1 MCAVLRYAGARN
13 TLRAL
18 ESRHAPRDRPGEHRQ
33 ASQPLMCTPLLHGT
47 RRKHCRVL
55 ESRHAPRDRPCEHR
69 QAGPQRL
76 HRRAVPVEGGRVQV
90 QPGPPLHPVHVPE
103 ARHPIREEEAA
114 RARGVA
120 LCGGAQAGLCEG
132 RLADEPEGRVGHRC
146 EDVEPVRD
154 SPMVVSQRI
163 GS

>member
-1 MCAVLRYAGARN
+1 MYTVLRYAGARN
-13 TLRAL
+13 TLRA
-18 ESRHAPRDRPGEHRQ
+18 
-33 ASQPLMCTPLLHGT
+33 
-47 RRKHCRVL
+47 L

-132 RLADEPEGRVGHRC
+132 RLADEPEGRVGDRC

-154 SPMVVSQRI
+154 SPMVVSEI
-163 GS
+163 FGS